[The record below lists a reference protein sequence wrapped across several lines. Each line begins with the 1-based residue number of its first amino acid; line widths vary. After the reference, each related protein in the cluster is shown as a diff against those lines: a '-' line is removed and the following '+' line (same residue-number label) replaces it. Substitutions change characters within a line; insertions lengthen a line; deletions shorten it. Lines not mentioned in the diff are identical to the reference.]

1 MRICCNIYYSD
12 AGQAARHLMA
22 RIAMCCGIY
31 DSNVID
37 NYLNMTKMCLLLDVS
52 GFVLNSSYTM
62 HEV

>member
-1 MRICCNIYYSD
+1 
-12 AGQAARHLMA
+12 MA

-37 NYLNMTKMCLLLDVS
+37 NYLNMMMMCLLLDVS
-52 GFVLNSSYTM
+52 GFVLNSFYTM